1 MASNDH
7 GTEPTSADQSVRKL
21 GLVAAINLVGFGIE
35 LVGGLAFGS
44 VALLGDAFHMLFDAL
59 AYVIALGAT
68 VIARRSNPG
77 GRWSFG
83 LHRIEPFAAF
93 LNGVLFIPMVLY
105 LVYES
110 YQRYLKPV
118 EIDTTM
124 TLLLATGG
132 LLVNVASV
140 YVLQGGEMSLNER
153 GAFYHLLGD
162 AGASVAVIVS
172 MLVVRFA
179 DIYLVDPATAVIMAG
194 LIVRSAVILL
204 RESGAIF
211 FQQSPV
217 EPEEVRSS
225 LEALDGV
232 ETVEDLHVWA
242 LSSQITVA
250 TVYVTDFAAALDER
264 DALVTRI
271 HDLLESEF
279 DVTHATVEV
288 VTQRHEHALTKSA
301 CGRPNRGS
309 VPVKTGSER
318 YRYSNRSGLIL
329 ASRSAFVV
337 TPRLIPMSPTTT
349 ATATFTSPKGTPTAN
364 SAFTPTLA
372 QMFSRMT
379 PFAFPDSA

>member
-1 MASNDH
+1 MATHEHSVDS
-7 GTEPTSADQSVRKL
+7 TSADQSLRKL
-21 GLVAAINLVGFGIE
+21 GLVAAINLVGFVIE
-35 LVGGLAFGS
+35 LIGGLVFGS

-68 VIARRSNPG
+68 VIARRSDPG
-77 GRWSFG
+77 GRWSYG
-83 LHRIEPFAAF
+83 LHRLEPFAAF
-93 LNGVLFIPMVLY
+93 LNGVLLIPMVLY

-110 YQRYLKPV
+110 YQRYLSPV

-124 TLLLATGG
+124 TLVLATGG
-132 LLVNVASV
+132 LLINVASV

-172 MLVVRFA
+172 MLVIRFT
-179 DIYLVDPATAVIMAG
+179 DFYLVDPATAVVIAG
-194 LIVRSAVILL
+194 LIVWSAVVLL

-225 LEALDGV
+225 IEALDSV

-250 TVYVTDFAAALDER
+250 SVFVTDSTTTLDER

-279 DVTHATVEV
+279 DVTHATVELMN
-288 VTQRHEHALTKSA
+288 QPHEHTLT
-301 CGRPNRGS
+301 
-309 VPVKTGSER
+309 
-318 YRYSNRSGLIL
+318 
-329 ASRSAFVV
+329 
-337 TPRLIPMSPTTT
+337 
-349 ATATFTSPKGTPTAN
+349 
-364 SAFTPTLA
+364 
-372 QMFSRMT
+372 
-379 PFAFPDSA
+379 